1 MQKKWYVSKTVWVNV
16 LAVAGIGLQSQ
27 FGFVFTP
34 ETQAFV
40 LSLVNLGLRAV
51 TKEEIVW

>member
-1 MQKKWYVSKTVWVNV
+1 MQKKWYVSKTVWVNI
-16 LAVAGIGLQSQ
+16 LALAGLILQSQ
-27 FGFVFTP
+27 FGFIFTP

-40 LSLVNLGLRAV
+40 LSLVNLGLRTV